1 MVIALQHVSR
11 GNRSRSL
18 HLVLRRSS
26 VHARLPQTLSAAA
39 VMCALAAGG
48 AAAQAP
54 SPPQVSVGALTYLQ
68 YVYQLKDTANH
79 LNNFEVTRAYINVN
93 ARLSNGVTAR
103 ITPDVFRT
111 LTGLSFRLKYAFVTY
126 TPTASPLTFKLG
138 QMHTPW
144 LEWEEAVWDYRM
156 QGSMALDRNGYL
168 SASDLGAGVDGK
180 WGPDKVN
187 LQVTAVNGEDFKSSA
202 GDQRKDVMGRVSV
215 RVLDTDD
222 SSRVG
227 GLRITAYGQYGKP
240 TGGGERQ
247 RLLGMVSYRTK
258 HLTLAGEALVARD
271 SVTAP
276 VTVEQNGHLFTA
288 FGVYKV
294 PASKV
299 AVLARVDI
307 WHKQAG
313 ATDKQTRII
322 GGVSYQLSP
331 NWRLLGDWDY
341 VNYQT
346 DPLNT
351 ANDATRSQALFQ
363 TQFTF

>member
-1 MVIALQHVSR
+1 
-11 GNRSRSL
+11 
-18 HLVLRRSS
+18 

-144 LEWEEAVWDYRM
+144 LDWEEAVWDYRM

-227 GLRITAYGQYGKP
+227 GLRLTAYGQYGKP
-240 TGGGERQ
+240 TSGGKRY
-247 RLLGMVSYRTK
+247 RWVGMVSYRSK
-258 HLTLAGEALVARD
+258 QVTLAGEYASTKD
-271 SVTAP
+271 TVTATP
-276 VTVEQNGHLFTA
+276 LAETNGRVISG
-288 FGVYKV
+288 FGVYHV
-294 PASKV
+294 PRSRV
-299 AVLARVDI
+299 AVLARVDVVDPNTNV
-307 WHKQAG
+307 A
-313 ATDKQTRII
+313 DDRQTRVI

-331 NWRLLGDWDY
+331 NLRLLADWDY
-341 VNYQT
+341 VDYQGT
-346 DPLNT
+346 PT
-351 ANDATRSQALFQ
+351 AAQEATRSQALFQ
-363 TQFTF
+363 TQFSF

>member
-1 MVIALQHVSR
+1 MVIAPQHVSR

-93 ARLSNGVTAR
+93 GRLSNGVTAR

-144 LEWEEAVWDYRM
+144 LDWEEAVWDYRM

-202 GDQRKDVMGRVSV
+202 GDQRKDVMGRV
-215 RVLDTDD
+215 
-222 SSRVG
+222 
-227 GLRITAYGQYGKP
+227 
-240 TGGGERQ
+240 
-247 RLLGMVSYRTK
+247 
-258 HLTLAGEALVARD
+258 
-271 SVTAP
+271 
-276 VTVEQNGHLFTA
+276 
-288 FGVYKV
+288 
-294 PASKV
+294 
-299 AVLARVDI
+299 AVLARVDVVDPNTNV
-307 WHKQAG
+307 A
-313 ATDKQTRII
+313 DDRQTRVI

-331 NWRLLGDWDY
+331 NLRLLADWDY
-341 VNYQT
+341 VDYQGT
-346 DPLNT
+346 PT
-351 ANDATRSQALFQ
+351 AAQEATRSQALFQ
-363 TQFTF
+363 TQFSF